1 MVLGG
6 AMPVGSSRSE
16 RLDPL
21 ALPVRFTASDA
32 GADGRSRDIE
42 LTQDRIVVRRAV
54 RGIRMAVDLPLTAY
68 LGIALRLVSD
78 KDDAA
83 AVAVVSLEHRDS
95 GLSVRLASAGDWRDM
110 IDEWRLWGRVLA
122 LPLLVSDEQGHL
134 SEPVKRLGKLRVET
148 PTRRR
153 RRHNAIKQR
162 RPLIPLRRRSV
173 ARKWAAPKVHRE
185 EREIVARN

>member
-1 MVLGG
+1 MVFGG
-6 AMPVGSSRSE
+6 AMPVGSSRGE

-78 KDDAA
+78 RDDAA

-110 IDEWRLWGRVLA
+110 IDEWRLWGRVLG

-153 RRHNAIKQR
+153 RRHNAIKRR
-162 RPLIPLRRRSV
+162 RPLIPLRRRAV
-173 ARKWAAPKVHRE
+173 TRKWTAPKVHRE
-185 EREIVARN
+185 EREIIARD

>member
-1 MVLGG
+1 MVFGG
-6 AMPVGSSRSE
+6 AMPVGSSRDE

-68 LGIALRLVSD
+68 LGIALRLVAD
-78 KDDAA
+78 KDDTTAL
-83 AVAVVSLEHRDS
+83 AVVSLEHRDS

-110 IDEWRLWGRVLA
+110 IDEWRLWGRVLG

-134 SEPVKRLGKLRVET
+134 SEPVKRLGKLRVEM

-153 RRHNAIKQR
+153 RRHNAIKRR
-162 RPLIPLRRRSV
+162 RPLIPLRRRSA
-173 ARKWAAPKVHRE
+173 ARKWTAPKVHRE
-185 EREIVARN
+185 EREIIARN